1 MPSVADAQF
10 ADVYDLDA
18 GFFGTSIQIR
28 RQGNPV
34 GEAVTGIVDEVTT
47 TVPQS
52 GTGIDVVVSFRS
64 YEIKATDYIVNG
76 AVSEPRR
83 GDVIIETINSVE
95 HWFEALPFET
105 LPAVESLDSDKARW
119 LVRTKRAKVT

>member
-95 HWFEALPFET
+95 HWFEALRLKHCQPSNRSIATRRDGWCGPSE
-105 LPAVESLDSDKARW
+105 PR
-119 LVRTKRAKVT
+119 